1 MPLPLAT
8 PLLDAVPQA
17 APLAV
22 NVLDAHDL
30 LATFGAIGI
39 AVVLFAETGL
49 LIGFFL
55 PGDSLL
61 FTAGLLCVPGA
72 SDVVHLSLWQVL
84 LAAAAG
90 ALAGAQTGYWIGRRG
105 GPPLLARIRNPHLHD
120 GVGRAAELL
129 ERYGHAKA
137 VVLARFV
144 PVVRTV
150 LNPMAGVLNVPAR
163 TFALWQIVGGLVWS
177 VGLVLG
183 GYALGSSV
191 PHVDKYLLPMVAL
204 IVIVSLTPLALEL
217 YRSRSRVKAAG
228 AGAGANGGT
237 ATGASGTG
245 SGVGPAA
252 DAPEGL

>member
-8 PLLDAVPQA
+8 PLPDAVHQA
-17 APLAV
+17 VPLAV
-22 NVLDAHDL
+22 NLLDAKDL

-72 SDVVHLSLWQVL
+72 SDVVHLTLWQVL
-84 LAAAAG
+84 LAASAG
-90 ALAGAQTGYWIGRRG
+90 ALLGAQTGYWIGRRG
-105 GPPLLARIRNPHLHD
+105 GPPLLARIHNPHLHD

-137 VVLARFV
+137 VVLARFI

-163 TFALWQIVGGLVWS
+163 TFAVWQVIGGLFWS

-191 PHVDKYLLPMVAL
+191 PNVDKYLLPMIAL
-204 IVIVSLTPLALEL
+204 IVIVSLIPLALEF
-217 YRSRSRVKAAG
+217 YRSRNRVKAAG
-228 AGAGANGGT
+228 AGTGT
-237 ATGASGTG
+237 TG
-245 SGVGPAA
+245 S